1 MDAVDHITTRTYHR
15 RSMETRKIVQG
26 LHEYVAGEHRE
37 GTIKL
42 SSNENP
48 FGPSQRVLAMLPSFV
63 GDLARYPDSAGLA
76 LRRAI
81 AHRHDVAM
89 ANVLLGNGSDEL
101 LTMIAAT
108 YLDPGDVVVVA
119 RHTFS
124 QYRFAATLFA
134 ARTHVAQMP
143 ALQPDLSAFTAA
155 VVEHRPRIV
164 FVCSPNNPTGGVLDH
179 EAFCDWLAGLDSQI
193 LVVVDHAYQDYV
205 GDPTAL
211 DATGLLDYH
220 PNLIVLRTFSK
231 VYGLASARVGYAL
244 AHADRIAEIGNVRS
258 PFNVGG
264 VSQALATA
272 ALSDLEHVAHTV
284 TRSAEE
290 RDKLRALLQEVGYH
304 PLVSH
309 ANFVCVDVGTDSC
322 AAAAWFAERGFTI
335 RALESFGLPTSLR
348 ISVGTPEQMRAFG
361 PVMRAFAR
369 RHRRP

>member
-1 MDAVDHITTRTYHR
+1 MKTRG
-15 RSMETRKIVQG
+15 IVQG
-26 LHEYVAGEHRE
+26 LHEYVAGEHRK

-48 FGPSQRVLAMLPSFV
+48 FGPSRCVSALVPSLV
-63 GDLARYPDSAGLA
+63 GDLARYPDSSGLA

-81 AHRHDVAM
+81 ARRHDVEV

-101 LTMIAAT
+101 LTLIAAA
-108 YLDPGDVVVVA
+108 YLDPDDAVVVA
-119 RHTFS
+119 RYTFS

-134 ARTHVAQMP
+134 ARTHVARMP
-143 ALQPDLSAFTAA
+143 TLQLDLGAFTAA
-155 VVEHRPRIV
+155 VLEHRPRIV
-164 FVCSPNNPTGGVLDH
+164 FVCSPNNPTGGVVGH
-179 EAFCDWLAGLDSQI
+179 EAFSDWLAELDSHV
-193 LVVVDHAYQDYV
+193 LVVADHAYQDYV
-205 GDPTAL
+205 ADPTAL

-244 AHADRIAEIGNVRS
+244 AHADRIAEMSSVRS

-272 ALSDLEHVAHTV
+272 ALSDREHVAHTV
-284 TRSAEE
+284 TRNAEE
-290 RDKLRALLQEVGYH
+290 RDKLRALLQEVGYQ
-304 PLVSH
+304 PLMSH

-322 AAAAWFAERGFTI
+322 AAATWFAERGFTI

-369 RHRRP
+369 RHRRPYHA

>member
-1 MDAVDHITTRTYHR
+1 MK
-15 RSMETRKIVQG
+15 TRKTVQG
-26 LHEYVAGEHRE
+26 LHEYIAGERRK

-48 FGPSQRVLAMLPSFV
+48 FGPSARLMELVPSFV
-63 GDLARYPDSAGLA
+63 SDLAVYPDSTGLA

-81 AHRHDVAM
+81 ANRHDVEVS
-89 ANVLLGNGSDEL
+89 NVLLGNGSDEV
-101 LTMIAAT
+101 LTLIAAT
-108 YLDPGDVVVVA
+108 YLDPDDAIVVA

-124 QYRFAATLFA
+124 QYRFAATLFD
-134 ARTHVAQMP
+134 ARTQVAEMP
-143 ALQPDLSAFTAA
+143 ALQPDLAAFSAA
-155 VVEHRPRIV
+155 VDTHRPRIV
-164 FVCSPNNPTGGVLDH
+164 FVCSPNNPTGGALDH
-179 EAFCDWLAGLDSQI
+179 EEFSDWLAGLDPET

-205 GDPTAL
+205 GDPTVL
-211 DATGLLDYH
+211 DATGLLGYH

-244 AHADRIAEIGNVRS
+244 AHPDRIAEIGKARS

-264 VSQALATA
+264 MSQTLATA
-272 ALSDLEHVAHTV
+272 ALSDTKHVEHTV
-284 TRSAEE
+284 ARNAEE
-290 RDKLRALLQEVGYH
+290 RDKLRALLQEIGYQ

-309 ANFVCVDVGTDSC
+309 GNFVCVDVQTDSR

-361 PVMRAFAR
+361 PVAREFAR
-369 RHRRP
+369 CHRKA